1 MANTNPPND
10 TRFRSTE
17 KPELSLA
24 EVETRLKFIQLQRLE
39 REEAAV
45 QEELENQVKS
55 RQAGIDSVRQ
65 KMAGEKQ
72 KQASCSHLKEN
83 GRTHLAGQK
92 DHSGIIHLI
101 CQNCQKH
108 WKGNEIPPGLFPT
121 GESAVGG
128 PH

>member
-1 MANTNPPND
+1 MANSPND
-10 TRFRSTE
+10 TRFKSPGQNE
-17 KPELSLA
+17 PSLA
-24 EVETRLKFIQLQRLE
+24 DVETRLKLIQLQRLE
-39 REEAAV
+39 REEAAI
-45 QEELENQVKS
+45 EEEIENQKKS

-65 KMAGEKQ
+65 KMASEKQ

-83 GRTHLAGQK
+83 GRTQLAGQK

-108 WKGNEIPPGLFPT
+108 WRGNEIPPGLFPT
-121 GESAVGG
+121 GDGSVGG